1 MELILS
7 FFRLI
12 RLPNLFIVILAEW
25 LLYERI
31 IIPAYEK
38 AQLSPVLTTTQFWL
52 LVLAIVM
59 VTAAGYVINDII
71 DYPIDIINKPQ
82 KVVVNRV
89 LSNQFA
95 QLIYFS
101 LVLGGF
107 LISEVLAFSTQK
119 IHLLWLYPLAT
130 VGLYSYSLY
139 FKKRPFIGNLVV
151 AFFCAGVAA
160 LIWVA
165 ELDHIHLLTIQQPL
179 AAKQLKFILTLYIT
193 FAFLSTWYR
202 EIIKDL
208 EDVDGDAHNK
218 LQTLPIIWGKKRTKE
233 LALAVGTG
241 LLLTIIYGIYFLEIY
256 QTLWPSI
263 FIGIL
268 IVIPLIW
275 SMVAL
280 YQASTNT
287 QFHRLSGLT
296 KFVMVSGIILLIL
309 IAI

>member
-31 IIPAYEK
+31 IIPAYQK
-38 AQLSPVLTTTQFWL
+38 AQLSPVLSTTQFWL

-107 LISEVLAFSTQK
+107 LISEALAFSTQK
-119 IHLLWLYPLAT
+119 IHLLWLYPFAT
-130 VGLYSYSLY
+130 VGLYSYSVY
-139 FKKRPFIGNLVV
+139 FKKRPFVGNLVV
-151 AFFCAGVAA
+151 ALFCAGVAA

-165 ELDHIHLLTIQQPL
+165 ELDHIRILTAQQPL

-208 EDVDGDAHNK
+208 EDVDGDAYNRLK
-218 LQTLPIIWGKKRTKE
+218 TLPIIWGKKRTKE

-241 LLLTIIYGIYFLEIY
+241 LLLTIIYGIYFLELY
-256 QTLWPSI
+256 QALWPAI
-263 FIGIL
+263 FIGLL
-268 IVIPLIW
+268 IIIPLIW

-280 YQASTNT
+280 YLASTNT